1 MVFPRCL
8 VSTTIQRLLALA
20 LPYRCAEVVAA
31 HLARRCLRD
40 PGALLRALHRGFEAG
55 GGQVR
60 AGESCKVE
68 ALCDGPSGGVLL
80 DLAGGRAQDGGREA
94 EFGHVVI
101 AAGAHSAALAASV
114 GDSVPLD
121 TERGYHVVFPAG
133 TEQRLTRAV
142 CDPSEGF
149 IMTPMSGGLRAAGR
163 VELGGVQAP
172 ATPGRCD
179 GLERAAA
186 SLFADALPSREPWR
200 DWLGFRPTLPDAL
213 PVIGRSPRDARVV
226 YAFGHQHVGWTLGG
240 ITGQLVAEL
249 VAGEAPSVDIAPFS
263 VERFRWL

>member
-1 MVFPRCL
+1 MVFSRCL

-149 IMTPMSGGLRAAGR
+149 IMTPMSGG
-163 VELGGVQAP
+163 
-172 ATPGRCD
+172 RCD

-186 SLFADALPSREPWR
+186 SLFADALPSREPGR